1 MVNMLNY
8 FNKWTNVQIV
18 ESKDIGLFAL
28 MFIML
33 ITATAILWAIIPEM
47 NLIVSTKDAIFVY
60 FFGFISLTLIISCFI
75 LFNTYFNPFVKKDR
89 IIHDAQTEIK
99 KELDVDLSEK
109 QIRKLLDEQPTWA
122 NQLTK
127 DDIKKHLN

>member
-8 FNKWTNVQIV
+8 FDKWNNVLFI

-28 MFIML
+28 MLIIL
-33 ITATAILWAIIPEM
+33 ITGTVILWAIIPEID
-47 NLIVSTKDAIFVY
+47 LIMSIKDAVFVY
-60 FFGFISLTLIISCFI
+60 FIVFISLTLMISGCI
-75 LFNTYFNPFVKKDR
+75 LFNKYFNPFIKEDR
-89 IIHDAQTEIK
+89 IVHDAQTEIK
-99 KELDVDLSEK
+99 KELDVGLSEK

-127 DDIKKHLN
+127 DDIKKHLS

>member
-8 FNKWTNVQIV
+8 FEKWNNVLFI

-28 MFIML
+28 MLIIL
-33 ITATAILWAIIPEM
+33 ITGIVFGCAIIPELG
-47 NLIVSTKDAIFVY
+47 LIMSVKDAIFVY
-60 FFGFISLTLIISCFI
+60 FIVFISLTLIISSFI
-75 LFNTYFNPFVKKDR
+75 LFNKYFNPFIKEDR

-99 KELDVDLSEK
+99 KELDVELSEK
-109 QIRKLLDEQPTWA
+109 QIRKLLNEQPVWA

-127 DDIKKHLN
+127 SDIEKHLN

>member
-1 MVNMLNY
+1 M
-8 FNKWTNVQIV
+8 
-18 ESKDIGLFAL
+18 
-28 MFIML
+28 
-33 ITATAILWAIIPEM
+33 WAIIPEID
-47 NLIVSTKDAIFVY
+47 LIMSIKDAVFVY
-60 FFGFISLTLIISCFI
+60 FIGFIGITLMISGCI
-75 LFNTYFNPFVKKDR
+75 LFNKYFNPFIKEDR

-99 KELDVDLSEK
+99 KELDVGLSEK

>member
-8 FNKWTNVQIV
+8 FDKWNNVLFI

-28 MFIML
+28 MLIIL
-33 ITATAILWAIIPEM
+33 ITGTVILWAIIPEID
-47 NLIVSTKDAIFVY
+47 LIMSIKDAVFVY
-60 FFGFISLTLIISCFI
+60 FIVFISLTLMISGCI
-75 LFNTYFNPFVKKDR
+75 LFNKYFNPFIKEDR
-89 IIHDAQTEIK
+89 IVHDAQTEIK

-109 QIRKLLDEQPTWA
+109 QIRKLLNEQPTWA

-127 DDIKKHLN
+127 DDIKKHID

>member
-1 MVNMLNY
+1 MLNY
-8 FNKWTNVQIV
+8 FDKWNNVLFI

-28 MFIML
+28 MLIIL
-33 ITATAILWAIIPEM
+33 ITGTVILWAIIPEID
-47 NLIVSTKDAIFVY
+47 LIMSIKDAVFVY
-60 FFGFISLTLIISCFI
+60 FIGFIGITLMISGCI
-75 LFNTYFNPFVKKDR
+75 LFNKYFNPFIKEDR

-99 KELDVDLSEK
+99 KELDVGLSEK

>member
-1 MVNMLNY
+1 MLNY
-8 FNKWTNVQIV
+8 FDKWNNVQIV

-33 ITATAILWAIIPEM
+33 ITGTAILWAIIPEM

-60 FFGFISLTLIISCFI
+60 FFGFISLTLIIGCFI
-75 LFNTYFNPFVKKDR
+75 LFNMYFNPFVKEDR
-89 IIHDAQTEIK
+89 IVHDAQTEIK
-99 KELDVDLSEK
+99 KELDIDLSEK
-109 QIRKLLDEQPTWA
+109 QIRKLLKDQPVWA

-127 DDIKKHLN
+127 EDIKKHLN

>member
-8 FNKWTNVQIV
+8 FDKWNNVLFI

-28 MFIML
+28 MLIIL
-33 ITATAILWAIIPEM
+33 ITGTVILWAIIPEID
-47 NLIVSTKDAIFVY
+47 LIMSIKDAVFVY
-60 FFGFISLTLIISCFI
+60 FIGFIGITLMISGCI
-75 LFNTYFNPFVKKDR
+75 LFNKYFNPFIKEDR

-99 KELDVDLSEK
+99 KELDVGLSEK